1 MQPTSEFPLQKA
13 AILAL
18 AACGLLFAAVWSLR
32 PDPAGQPY
40 LQFSGGG
47 FVFNYRISEVF
58 YGFTAFV
65 ARPLETGSIIEAEFS
80 LGQGR
85 GTAVL
90 RQRVGTET
98 RRYAMRSPALDDV
111 VAGAAY
117 PVKIR
122 VLDRDGAQELWRTER
137 SYVSQISSH
146 GMIGKTP
153 LTIGP
158 GYAPFP
164 ANGEEGNGK

>member
-65 ARPLETGSIIEAEFS
+65 ARPLETGSIIEAEFF
-80 LGQGR
+80 LGEDR
-85 GTAVL
+85 GTVIL

-98 RRYAMRSPALDDV
+98 RRYALRSPALEDV
-111 VAGAAY
+111 VAGTPY
-117 PVKIR
+117 PVRIR
-122 VLDRDGAQELWRTER
+122 VLDRDGTHELWRTER
-137 SYVSQISSH
+137 SYVSQISSK

-164 ANGEEGNGK
+164 GSGEQENGK